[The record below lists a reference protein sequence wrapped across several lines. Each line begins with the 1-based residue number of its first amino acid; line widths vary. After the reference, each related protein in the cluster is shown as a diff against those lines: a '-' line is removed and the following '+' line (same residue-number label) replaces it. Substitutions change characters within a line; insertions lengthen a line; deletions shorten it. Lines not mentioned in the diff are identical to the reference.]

1 MLRICII
8 DVTAEWLDVY
18 YNSGGICAR
27 QNFCPYMRRIL
38 TSTYLNYFAH
48 RPVGLNP
55 AWAIDRD
62 ELEGVTMR
70 WPLTYQW
77 EAASD
82 WVELLR
88 YGFERYFPVEKV
100 SDIPQPYKGTVVF
113 QLVVGGRT
121 RNVAIGYSD
130 YLPVDDE
137 CARNCDLYFKMQ
149 YDAAGYSAANV
160 VPGGYVAD
168 GKRLY
173 SQLRSLR
180 RLRDRRSYVADV
192 SGRFGLR
199 YSREIR
205 EKATEMITAQQSFAF
220 EGGMNPLSY
229 SDFLREVA
237 RSRIVIDMPGLGP
250 FCFRLVNYLAIGSC
264 IIAYPHTAQM
274 HVPLVDR
281 KHIVYCRPDM
291 SDLVEL
297 CEYYLSHDEEREA
310 IAQNAREY
318 FDLNLHKDN
327 LVRYYL
333 RTCLD
338 RLS

>member
-1 MLRICII
+1 MYITITTVFSRR
-8 DVTAEWLDVY
+8 
-18 YNSGGICAR
+18 NSG
-27 QNFCPYMRRIL
+27 PYMRRIL
-38 TSTYLNYFAH
+38 TSAYLNHFAH
-48 RPVGLNP
+48 RPAELNP
-55 AWAIDRD
+55 SWAIDRD
-62 ELEGVTMR
+62 ELNGVAVR
-70 WPLTYQW
+70 WPSVYEW

-88 YGFERYFPVEKV
+88 YGFQRYLPVEKV

-113 QLVVGGRT
+113 QILIDGTT

-180 RLRDRRSYVADV
+180 RLRDRRSYGADV

-205 EKATEMITAQQSFAF
+205 ETATEMLKAQQSFAF

-229 SDFLREVA
+229 SEFLREVA

-264 IIAYPHTAQM
+264 IIAYPHTARM

-310 IAQNAREY
+310 IAQSAREY

-338 RLS
+338 RLR

>member
-1 MLRICII
+1 
-8 DVTAEWLDVY
+8 
-18 YNSGGICAR
+18 
-27 QNFCPYMRRIL
+27 MRRLL
-38 TSTYLNYFAH
+38 TSTYLNHFAH
-48 RPVGLNP
+48 RPPEFNP
-55 AWAIDRD
+55 AWTITRD
-62 ELEGVTMR
+62 ELTDITIR
-70 WPLTYQW
+70 WPSTYEW

-88 YGFERYFPVEKV
+88 NGFERYLPVEKV

-113 QLVVGGRT
+113 QIAIEGSIRT
-121 RNVAIGYSD
+121 VAIGYSD
-130 YLPVDDE
+130 YLPIDE
-137 CARNCDLYFKMQ
+137 ECSRNSDLYFKMQ
-149 YDAAGYSAANV
+149 YDADGYSASNV

-173 SQLRSLR
+173 YQLRSLR

-192 SGRFGLR
+192 TGRFGLR
-199 YSREIR
+199 HAREIR
-205 EKATEMITAQQSFAF
+205 EAATEILKNQTGFTF
-220 EGGMNPLSY
+220 EGGMKPLSY
-229 SDFLREVA
+229 ADFLREAA

-250 FCFRLVNYLAIGSC
+250 FCFRLVNYMAIGSC
-264 IIAYPHTAQM
+264 IIAYPHAALM

-281 KHIVYCRPDM
+281 KHIVFCRPDM

-297 CEYYLSHDEEREA
+297 CEYYLGQDEEREA
-310 IAQNAREY
+310 IARNAREY

-338 RLS
+338 RLG